1 MVIGAGV
8 VLAAIQFMRPEMK
21 QPPHRP
27 LLEGA
32 LAPGRVINVMERA
45 CQDCH
50 SNNAHWP
57 WYANIAPVSLLIA
70 QDVNR
75 GKAFLNLSEW
85 AGYSKGRK
93 LGYLAS
99 MAQATRNKRMPP
111 RAYRLMHASARLT
124 EEERVLLENWA
135 KKESRRLRADP
146 IGKTAVEQPQV
157 RRAEPIMSRAMFI
170 CRLRVAPA

>member
-1 MVIGAGV
+1 MSWQPGLRRAAGV
-8 VLAAIQFMRPEMK
+8 AAAGVGVTLAAIQFMRPEMK

-32 LAPGRVINVMERA
+32 LAPGKVIDVMERA

-50 SNNAHWP
+50 SNNVHWP
-57 WYANIAPVSLLIA
+57 WYARIAPLSLLIA

-85 AGYSKGRK
+85 AGYSKGRR

-99 MAQATRNKRMPP
+99 MAQATRNQRMPP
-111 RAYRLMHASARLT
+111 RLYRLMHASARLT
-124 EEERVLLENWA
+124 DAERALLEDWA
-135 KKESRRLRADP
+135 KKESRRLR
-146 IGKTAVEQPQV
+146 T
-157 RRAEPIMSRAMFI
+157 
-170 CRLRVAPA
+170 APAF